1 MILYTD
7 TSALVKYYIHEEG
20 SDAVLDWMLA
30 AESIGMN
37 IITRAEIAA
46 VFARASRAS
55 IRLRSK
61 SESLSIKF
69 KNDWSTY
76 MRLRVDERT
85 IERAEAYAW
94 QFGLRGYDAV
104 HLASAVMWQEASGEP
119 VMLATYDRQLWEA
132 AAQVGLQVLPESW

>member
-1 MILYTD
+1 
-7 TSALVKYYIHEEG
+7 
-20 SDAVLDWMLA
+20 
-30 AESIGMN
+30 
-37 IITRAEIAA
+37 
-46 VFARASRAS
+46 
-55 IRLRSK
+55 
-61 SESLSIKF
+61 
-69 KNDWSTY
+69 